1 MGRKVLLDRLAI
13 YFPQAKMRKKPV
25 ERMIRLSEERS
36 RSVNYLAVNAI
47 LRYLDKEEKKE

>member
-1 MGRKVLLDRLAI
+1 
-13 YFPQAKMRKKPV
+13 MRKKPV
-25 ERMIRLSEERS
+25 ERLIRLSEERS